1 MYILNIYM
9 YICVATVLVARVAR
23 PSELNHLDMI
33 CFRVSFVPSLGDLFT
48 TQDGKEYQ
56 LISNPKDA
64 GMQGG
69 LLCANARYTNAGICI
84 EKVFYFEVG
93 A

>member
-1 MYILNIYM
+1 
-9 YICVATVLVARVAR
+9 
-23 PSELNHLDMI
+23 MI
-33 CFRVSFVPSLGDLFT
+33 CFRVSSAPSIADKFT
-48 TQDGKEYQ
+48 YDGREYQ

-69 LLCANARYTNAGICI
+69 LLMASARYTDADVCW
-84 EKVFYFEVG
+84 EKMFYFEVG

>member
-1 MYILNIYM
+1 M
-9 YICVATVLVARVAR
+9 ATRQ
-23 PSELNHLDMI
+23 SGLNHLDMI
-33 CFRVSFVPSLGDLFT
+33 CFRVSSVPSLGDLFT
-48 TQDGKEYQ
+48 TQDGREYQ
-56 LISNPKDA
+56 LISTPKDA

-69 LLCANARYTNAGICI
+69 LLAANARYTNDSVCI